1 MALITIPSGNA
12 TYDITANAD
21 TYVLNAGDLLAT
33 SISNGIDLNA
43 TNNNRVVIFGS
54 VQAGSDGI
62 VSINGSRTFDIL
74 IAESGSV
81 IGASDGMSFQGD
93 SITVTVYGEVYGM
106 GDSGIEIFD
115 PTVQFGRSTIQNYG
129 NVYGA
134 SQGVYL
140 DQTNCALFNSGTVSA
155 PFGLYVSAPGTQVFN
170 SGTITAAANSTTNY
184 AVYST
189 FDNLYLENS
198 GLIQSDDVAFSGG
211 ISVVGDILINSGTI
225 IGTVELNDG
234 DDTYLGREMGAAYDG
249 VFGGI
254 GNDYLQGSGADDY
267 FEGDGG
273 QDTLIGNAGADSL
286 SGGSN
291 NDTLIGGDGDDTL
304 AGGAADDKL
313 KGGDQDDLLDGGN
326 GNDTLIGGRGEDTL
340 IGGSGQDS
348 LTGGADADVF
358 QFLSASETPAS
369 GSRDRILDFELGVDL
384 IDVSAIANFTFIGTA
399 AFSLTPGE
407 LRLFESQNGNTK
419 VIMDIDGDGLNDA
432 EITVVGVHGLTAGD
446 FVL

>member
-1 MALITIPSGNA
+1 MPLQTIPSGTVQVDLA
-12 TYDITANAD
+12 TANT
-21 TYVLNAGDLLAT
+21 TYVLQTGDSIVSSADGINAGTLNSVSVFVYGTVLSGDDAIVDAIGNTGLTVVVGTGGQITGNSDGISVYSTGATIVNYGQVFGDDSGGIELLDSGTVTTNRSSIENYGYVYGGDDGVFLSQSNADLYNSGT
-33 SISNGIDLNA
+33 ISGDSG
-43 TNNNRVVIFGS
+43 VYIFGS
-54 VQAGSDGI
+54 GC
-62 VSINGSRTFDIL
+62 R
-74 IAESGSV
+74 
-81 IGASDGMSFQGD
+81 
-93 SITVTVYGEVYGM
+93 
-106 GDSGIEIFD
+106 
-115 PTVQFGRSTIQNYG
+115 
-129 NVYGA
+129 
-134 SQGVYL
+134 
-140 DQTNCALFNSGTVSA
+140 
-155 PFGLYVSAPGTQVFN
+155 VFN
-170 SGTITAAANSTTNY
+170 SGTITSTTPGDFAEAAIESGTAIY
-184 AVYST
+184 I
-189 FDNLYLENS
+189 ENS
-198 GLIQSDDVAFSGG
+198 GLLQGTRAVFGSNQSDT
-211 ISVVGDILINSGTI
+211 VVNSGSMV
-225 IGTVELNDG
+225 GTVELNDG

-249 VFGGI
+249 VFGGA
-254 GNDYLQGSGADDY
+254 GNDYLQGGGADDY

-432 EITVVGVHGLTAGD
+432 EITVVGVQGLTAGD
-446 FVL
+446 FIL